1 MGKCV
6 KNLTISVIM
15 AIISVFSLN
24 GPVFATAQS
33 TPTYLESST
42 QSVVTTLATPVENP
56 DEEEEEETPQDE
68 SDSSTCYDQ
77 VGGIGWLVC
86 PGTSFLANVIDGAY
100 DILETLIKVDP
111 ISTDEK
117 SPIRVVWQ
125 YLRNITNVVFIIFLL
140 VVIYSQ
146 LTGFGINNY
155 GIKKVLPRIIVS
167 AILVNLSFVICILA
181 VDHSAASLI
190 LFSNRPSQIVQLA
203 KPPQIHLLQVS
214 SPRSSVLVLLV
225 LLALSQSPVA
235 GAAYSGSSFQ

>member
-33 TPTYLESST
+33 TPTYLEPST

-167 AILVNLSFVICILA
+167 AILVNLSFSIY
-181 VDHSAASLI
+181 
-190 LFSNRPSQIVQLA
+190 FS
-203 KPPQIHLLQVS
+203 
-214 SPRSSVLVLLV
+214 
-225 LLALSQSPVA
+225 
-235 GAAYSGSSFQ
+235 